1 MALFQLSTQVRII
14 IIRDE
19 KQLDLEILVKD
30 YENVPFKG
38 PTSLAFNT
46 SENILYFAD
55 AGQFGVTN
63 LNKPQGSVFLV
74 ELGSY
79 NILRP
84 LLINCLAYP
93 ADLVF
98 DNNRGVLYVVETFTN
113 RVLRFIQKPI
123 GVYHASVFHKFSGRV
138 GPTAITIDEFG
149 NIYVARFEFQV
160 NS

>member
-1 MALFQLSTQVRII
+1 MQVIFI
-14 IIRDE
+14 VIRDE
-19 KQLDLEILVKD
+19 KQSEPEILIKD
-30 YENVPFKG
+30 YENAMFKG
-38 PTSLAFNT
+38 PTSLAFNS

-55 AGQFGVTN
+55 AGQFGFTN

-74 ELGSY
+74 ELGTY

-93 ADLVF
+93 ADLVY
-98 DNNRGVLYVVETFTN
+98 DNLRGTLYVVETFAN
-113 RVLRFIQKPI
+113 RVIRFTQKPI
-123 GVYHASVFHKFSGRV
+123 GVYHASVFHKFSGRI

-160 NS
+160 DNNIIP